1 MATGV
6 SKTKW
11 GGKVV
16 THTVDTDFSSV
27 GLEVQLSY
35 QGKRSEADILLTPP
49 ADTVELWRGPAAT
62 KNRLYFGDN
71 LSILAGFL
79 NDPGVRG
86 KVRLVYIDP
95 PFATQRVYKSRRQ
108 KDAYSDTL
116 VGGHYV
122 EYIRQR
128 LILLRELLA
137 EDGSIYIHLDQNM
150 AFHIKLVMDEV
161 FGPDNFRNWITRKKC
176 NPKNYTRKTFGNISD
191 YILFYTKSDRYVW
204 NRAYKPWTK
213 ESAKEYRYVEKET
226 GRRFMKVPVH
236 APGVRHG
243 ETGKLWRGMTPPPGK
258 HWQFPPS
265 ALDEMDARGE
275 IYWSPTGNPRR
286 KVYLDESKGVPVQ
299 DIWMDVKDP
308 HNQMVKITGYPT
320 EKNPGLLTRIVK
332 ASSDE
337 GDLVLDCFCG
347 SGTTLAVAS
356 QLGRNWIGIDNSSE
370 AIETVLK
377 RFSSG
382 LERMGD
388 FVSQRKKPEK
398 DAQALTLPL
407 FDLENSPEDKGE
419 QAVLVNNFSLHAVAS
434 HSEHLSDTVEHWIQ
448 LQPD

>member
-11 GGKVV
+11 DGQVV
-16 THTVDTDFSSV
+16 THIVDADPSV

-35 QGKRSEADILLTPP
+35 RGKLPETEILSTP
-49 ADTVELWRGPAAT
+49 ATDTVELWRGQTAT
-62 KNRLYFGDN
+62 NRLYFGDN
-71 LSILAGFL
+71 LPLLAGLL
-79 NDPGVRG
+79 NDPSVCG

-95 PFATQRVYKSRRQ
+95 PFATKRVYKSRRQ
-108 KDAYSDTL
+108 KDAYSDML
-116 VGGHYV
+116 AGGHYI
-122 EYIRQR
+122 EYMRHR
-128 LILLRELLA
+128 LVILREILA
-137 EDGSIYIHLDQNM
+137 GDGSIYVHLDQNM
-150 AFHIKLVMDEV
+150 AFHIKLMMDEV
-161 FGPDNFRNWITRKKC
+161 FGANNFRNWITRKKC

-191 YILFYTKSDRYVW
+191 HILFYTKSDEYVW
-204 NRAYKPWTK
+204 NRAYKPWT
-213 ESAKEYRYVEKET
+213 EQSAKEYRYVEEET
-226 GRRFMKVPVH
+226 GRRYMKVPIH

-243 ETGKLWRGMTPPPGK
+243 ETGKPWRGMDPPPGK

-265 ALDEMDARGE
+265 VLDEMDDRGE
-275 IYWSPTGNPRR
+275 IYWSSTGNPRR
-286 KVYLDESKGVPVQ
+286 KVYLDQSKGIPVQ

-320 EKNPGLLTRIVK
+320 EKNPQLLSRIVQ
-332 ASSDE
+332 ASSNE

-370 AIETVLK
+370 AIGTMLK

-388 FVSQRKKPEK
+388 FVNKRKPPKK
-398 DAQALTLPL
+398 NARTLALPL
-407 FDLENSPEDKGE
+407 FDVDNSSEIKEEPTT
-419 QAVLVNNFSLHAVAS
+419 LVNDFSLRAVAS
-434 HSEHLSDTVEHWIQ
+434 HGEYLKDIVEQWVQ
-448 LQPD
+448 MQ